1 MSESGAGETKVDGKA
16 HEEGDEICR
25 SPGKRAESAGGGEV
39 GQQRRGVFRKGC
51 GIVAQS
57 LELLLLGGLQRSEGA
72 GVSVADG
79 TEERVSRGLKG
90 GPTGG
95 MHLLD
100 RAQFQGPFLVG
111 LAPAPPFSPGNQSKT
126 SAADA
131 EGEDEHNGQS
141 IQKREDLFYD
151 LVLFLSEPRM

>member
-25 SPGKRAESAGGGEV
+25 RPGKRAENAGGGEV

-57 LELLLLGGLQRSEGA
+57 LELLLSGGLQRSEAA
-72 GVSVADG
+72 GVPVGDG
-79 TEERVSRGLKG
+79 TEERVSRRLKG

-100 RAQFQGPFLVG
+100 RAQFQGPSLDG
-111 LAPAPPFSPGNQSKT
+111 LLPAPSLSQGN
-126 SAADA
+126 
-131 EGEDEHNGQS
+131 
-141 IQKREDLFYD
+141 
-151 LVLFLSEPRM
+151 

>member
-25 SPGKRAESAGGGEV
+25 SPGKRAENAGGGEV

-79 TEERVSRGLKG
+79 TEERVTRGRWCHG
-90 GPTGG
+90 R
-95 MHLLD
+95 D
-100 RAQFQGPFLVG
+100 
-111 LAPAPPFSPGNQSKT
+111 APA
-126 SAADA
+126 
-131 EGEDEHNGQS
+131 GQGAVPRTLPCWPRDS
-141 IQKREDLFYD
+141 
-151 LVLFLSEPRM
+151 LSSLPR